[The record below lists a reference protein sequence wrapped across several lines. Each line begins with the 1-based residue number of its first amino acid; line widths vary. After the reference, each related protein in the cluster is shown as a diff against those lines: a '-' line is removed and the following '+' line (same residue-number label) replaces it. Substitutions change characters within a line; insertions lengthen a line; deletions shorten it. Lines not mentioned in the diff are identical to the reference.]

1 MSAVPVKD
9 KIEYTVSLVTDF
21 AKNIHLLQHKLLI
34 ILTDL
39 MP

>member
-21 AKNIHLLQHKLLI
+21 AKKIFTYYN
-34 ILTDL
+34 TSF
-39 MP
+39 